1 MSASE
6 HAARGPARDTS
17 PFDPAHMRRRLS
29 RLLDF
34 AADGLVVAA
43 ADWHITVCTPMAE
56 KILKCSVAEMIGLPL
71 TRFFRAD
78 AFHDA
83 CAQDSDRVHAGF
95 RRVDALRATGESFAA
110 EIRIALVPS
119 SAQTLRLVFIRDV
132 QLQRWVQR
140 ATSKIADAL
149 QYSECDLFASAE
161 DAEDDVLDDN
171 VCSAPTAYPPDETLR
186 RLNVSLD
193 RQAKRI
199 AHALHDEAGQVLA
212 AAYNSLS
219 EISRE
224 LPPAAVARLGEVR
237 DHLDRIETQL
247 RCLAHELRPRILDDL
262 GLVAAIEFLAAGV
275 ASRRHIAV
283 STDGSLHGRL
293 PAVVETTVYR
303 VVQEALINA
312 SRHARPH
319 RIEVVLKHAAR
330 ALHCSVNDDGV
341 GFDATALENRGGERG
356 FGLLGMREQI
366 ELLGGTF
373 QIDSEPGRGTRLTMT
388 VPLSD

>member
-1 MSASE
+1 MPASE
-6 HAARGPARDTS
+6 PAARGRAIDTRL
-17 PFDPAHMRRRLS
+17 FDAAYMRRRLS
-29 RLLDF
+29 RLVSL
-34 AADGLVVAA
+34 AADGLMITDV
-43 ADWHITVCTPMAE
+43 DWRITVCTPVAE

-78 AFHDA
+78 FFHDS
-83 CAQDSDRVHAGF
+83 CAKDSDREHADF
-95 RRVDALRATGESFAA
+95 RRVDAVRANGESFTA
-110 EIRIALVPS
+110 EFRIVLVPS
-119 SAQTLRLVFIRDV
+119 AARTMRLVFIRDV
-132 QLQRWVQR
+132 QLQRLVQR
-140 ATSKIADAL
+140 ATSKIVDAL
-149 QYSECDLFASAE
+149 QQSGCDLFGPDE
-161 DAEDDVLDDN
+161 HDVLDDD
-171 VCSAPTAYPPDETLR
+171 VCSLPAAYPPDETLR
-186 RLNVSLD
+186 RLNMSLD

-199 AHALHDEAGQVLA
+199 AHALHDDASQLLA
-212 AAYNSLS
+212 AAYSSLS
-219 EISRE
+219 EIGQE
-224 LPPAAVARLGEVR
+224 LPPAALVRLGEVR
-237 DHLDRIETQL
+237 NHLDRIETQL

-303 VVQEALINA
+303 VVQEALNNA

-319 RIEVVLKHAAR
+319 RIEVVIKHAAR
-330 ALHCSVNDDGV
+330 ALHCSVDDDGV

-356 FGLLGMREQI
+356 FGLFGMREQI